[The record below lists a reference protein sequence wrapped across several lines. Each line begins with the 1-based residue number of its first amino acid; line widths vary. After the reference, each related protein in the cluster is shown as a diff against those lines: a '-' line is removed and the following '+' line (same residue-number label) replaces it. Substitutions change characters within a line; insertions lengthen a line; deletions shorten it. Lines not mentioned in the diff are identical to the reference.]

1 MHASTKMM
9 TVEATAYIAYY
20 EGFTATG
27 INYRNSQFKK
37 LLRLI
42 QVLSHS
48 LKGLCKGENR

>member
-27 INYRNSQFKK
+27 INYRNSNSK
-37 LLRLI
+37 
-42 QVLSHS
+42 SYC
-48 LKGLCKGENR
+48 G